1 MRRPEQ
7 LVEDELIRA
16 VREQGGMVE
25 KIAPIRAG
33 MPDRMVLL
41 NGLIH
46 LVELKA
52 PGGQLRQVQ
61 KVFASRAAKRGV
73 HVVVL
78 TGVEQVREW
87 VESVVEFGVEA

>member
-1 MRRPEQ
+1 M
-7 LVEDELIRA
+7 IRA

-61 KVFASRAAKRGV
+61 QVFASRAAKRGV

>member
-1 MRRPEQ
+1 MRAPEQ
-7 LVEDELIRA
+7 IVEDELVRA

-25 KIAPIRAG
+25 KVVPIRAG

-41 NGLIH
+41 NGAVH

-52 PGGQLRQVQ
+52 PGGKLRRVQ
-61 KVFASRAAKRGV
+61 EVFASRAAKRGV

-78 TGVEQVREW
+78 TGVDQVREW
-87 VESVVEFGVEA
+87 VDSIVEFGVEA